1 MTDTEKRFFT
11 MIPQSAVKQT
21 MFRGDSYYNASWD
34 YAISPEGRHYFSVCA
49 EWLDGGGKPGLDAL
63 LYEYCP
69 KNGALKRLVNVNTDI
84 FTYPRTIR
92 PTKIHTCIS
101 FMEDGKLI
109 MNIHTT
115 SPSPVHPRWMPE
127 AYYAHPHEGFPG
139 SNMII
144 YDPKTGHVED
154 MGIPV
159 RYESIYGAKY
169 DPVGRAYYCSGYFR
183 GHGYRIDLD
192 THAVTDYGQ
201 ITEFGSYLHHTGPD
215 ANIYISTRSG
225 SLLRYNVYRKEPE
238 YLGVS
243 IPVDPNY
250 PEFANRKRN
259 VMAYAVNAPDGKGFF
274 FCAHTKNRNLYYY
287 DLAAN
292 QIRTVGSTVPAWWLA
307 VTKGSASVFGMDFDE
322 EGVLWYGLTPDGTC
336 AHLIRW
342 DVLNGGEPVDHG
354 LMGVPEH
361 NCTCFCEAYIRDG
374 IFYAASACHPTDPP
388 SILEVDLQKI
398 RRNDAAESVIAMDK
412 RSYWGKEFAKCYP
425 GGSIEGNTNA
435 VTGGIASY
443 EEPDVPGGHAL
454 SDGILHAKPK
464 NNQFMLKTERKYV
477 TKLWKKIPVEASS
490 VVEVSYDDDG
500 TVTVI
505 SGNAQSG
512 YWHHRISKGKLLSS
526 CRVDYKEKTAEAVR
540 EKYREVI
547 FAAPAGRSWL
557 ACASCEAPLAD
568 GSMLVGTEAGTLA
581 VVKNGKAYN
590 LGSPVSA
597 GRIHALCA
605 SADQRTVYG
614 VAGDPDGI
622 GIVFSYSMEA
632 GLVSHGMIY
641 FMDGDGEEGLG
652 ISTEPTSIAF
662 SPDNTS
668 LAIGASDRL
677 GCVYEYYFED
687 RKKWGDHNIA
697 LR

>member
-1 MTDTEKRFFT
+1 MTDTERRFFT

-21 MFRGDSYYNASWD
+21 MFRGDSFYNASWD

-49 EWLDGGGKPGLDAL
+49 EWLDGKGKPGLDAM

-69 KNGALKRLVNVNTDI
+69 EKGELKRLINVNTDI

-92 PTKIHTCIS
+92 PTKIHTCIN
-101 FMEDGKLI
+101 FMEDGRLI
-109 MNIHTT
+109 MNVHTT
-115 SPSPVHPRWMPE
+115 SPSPEHPQWMPE

-159 RYESIYGAKY
+159 RHESIYGAKY

-192 THAVTDYGQ
+192 TRAVTDYGQ
-201 ITEFGSYLHHTGPD
+201 VTEFGSYLHHTGPD
-215 ANIYISTRSG
+215 GNIYISTRSG
-225 SLLRYNVYRKEPE
+225 SLLRYNVHRKEPE
-238 YLGVS
+238 YMGVS
-243 IPVDPNY
+243 IPVDQDY

-259 VMAYAVNAPDGKGFF
+259 VMAYAANSPDGKGFF
-274 FCAHTKNRNLYYY
+274 FCAHTKNTNLYYY
-287 DLAAN
+287 DIAEKE
-292 QIRTVGSTVPAWWLA
+292 IRTVGSTVPAWWA
-307 VTKGSASVFGMDFDE
+307 EVTKGSASVFGMGFDE
-322 EGVLWYGLTPDGTC
+322 EGVLWYGLTAEGSC
-336 AHLIRW
+336 VHLIQW
-342 DVLNGGEPVDHG
+342 DIVNGGESVDHG
-354 LMGVPEH
+354 VIGLPEH
-361 NCTCFCEAYIRDG
+361 NCTCFCEAHIRDEV
-374 IFYAASACHPTDPP
+374 FYAASACHPTDPP
-388 SILEVDLQKI
+388 SILEVDLRKL
-398 RRNDAAESVIAMDK
+398 RDGDLEEPVLAMDK
-412 RSYWGKEFAKCYP
+412 STYRATGLAKFYP
-425 GGSIEGNTNA
+425 GGGYQGDANA

-443 EEPDVPGGHAL
+443 NAPDVPGGHAF
-454 SDGILHAKPK
+454 SDGILRATPK
-464 NNQFMLKTERKYV
+464 NNQFMLKTGRKYV

-490 VVEVSYDDDG
+490 VAEVAYTGDG
-500 TVTVI
+500 TVTAI
-505 SGNAQSG
+505 SGNPKTG
-512 YWHHRISKGKLLSS
+512 YWRHNISKGKLLSS
-526 CRVDYKEKTAEAVR
+526 EKTDYQPKSPEAIR
-540 EKYREVI
+540 EKYKEVV

-581 VVKNGKAYN
+581 VVKDGKAYN

-605 SADQRTVYG
+605 APDRRTVYG

-622 GIVFSYSMEA
+622 GIVFSYSVEA

-662 SPDNTS
+662 SPDS
-668 LAIGASDRL
+668 ASVAIGAADRL

-687 RKKWGDHNIA
+687 RED
-697 LR
+697 